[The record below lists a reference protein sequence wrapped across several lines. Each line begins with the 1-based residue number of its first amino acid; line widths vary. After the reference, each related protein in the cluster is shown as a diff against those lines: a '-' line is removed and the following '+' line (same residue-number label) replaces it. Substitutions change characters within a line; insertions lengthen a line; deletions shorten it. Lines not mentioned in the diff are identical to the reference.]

1 MQSEQLTKK
10 KRMNCLSIY
19 NQSDCMIQLIWTI
32 YSEEEDSPGEWG
44 GGVLPTN
51 DGYLLPD
58 RVMIDLKQGIHI
70 RNIF

>member
-10 KRMNCLSIY
+10 KRMNCLSID

-32 YSEEEDSPGEWG
+32 YSEEEDSPGGW